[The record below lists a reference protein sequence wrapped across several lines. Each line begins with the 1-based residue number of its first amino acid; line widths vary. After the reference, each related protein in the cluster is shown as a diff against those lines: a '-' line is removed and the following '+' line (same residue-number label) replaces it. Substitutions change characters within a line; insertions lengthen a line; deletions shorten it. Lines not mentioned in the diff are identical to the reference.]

1 MSPAPIRSLFAQ
13 EVTRDI
19 PPVVYFHEQSPQ
31 KLADEVSE
39 YIITGGWPAGH
50 PNKVRVPEGI
60 HEQVLRL
67 VRSIHRELQRPGGPS
82 LPTAWISGFYG
93 SGKSSFAKLFG
104 LALDGIVL
112 PDGRPLAEAWLERD
126 QSPLAH
132 ELREAW
138 NALLQTIQPMAVVF
152 DVGGVAR
159 DNEHIHTAIVR
170 KVQERLGYCAT
181 QPHVADFELRLERDG
196 EYERF
201 LTVFEEVLGEPWTE
215 ARSRSL
221 AEEDFSLAMN
231 EMFPKHYPEPTSWFE
246 SRAGTALLATSPE
259 DAVRAIRDMLQ
270 FRAPEA
276 TLFVV
281 VDEVSQYVLGSS
293 DRVDRLR
300 VFASA
305 LGAGLKGKAWLLAL
319 GQQKIEEGAD
329 QSFLTWAKDRF
340 PPHLRV
346 HLASTNIRDV
356 VHRRLLHKSPAAE
369 VELRALYRAHQDR
382 LRLYAYGC
390 TELTEDE
397 FVEAYPLLPSY
408 IELIMQLTT
417 QLRTRSTRAQGDDQA
432 IRGLLQL
439 LGEMFRS
446 HGLADAPIGGLV
458 SLDQIYDVQHTA
470 LDSDTQNGMA
480 RIRAQCTGDDA
491 ALQVSVAKAVAL
503 LELIQDTEPTT
514 AELVAR
520 CLYDRVDRGNR
531 LDAVKAALQELKDR
545 RLLGYSEKLGYK
557 LQSSAG
563 EEWERERSDIG
574 ISRDTIHEFVR
585 EALVFQMGI
594 PERPRLKGRAFPW
607 VATFSDGRGI
617 ENASLVDSRDD
628 AVVHVDFRYLLT
640 DDRTRSTWVKRSD
653 ETALRNRIVWVC
665 GDVLDLETTC
675 RELGKSQRMVQRH
688 QARQATLTGP
698 RRLLLTQEQ
707 TRAEDL
713 RERLRKALEQAFL
726 KGSLYFRGRPIDPF
740 EHGTAMATVLKA
752 LGDRHLPE
760 LFPSFLPTQVKPGE
774 LLQLVAQ
781 QELVGISPKFLQ
793 GELGIFD
800 LEGGHYVP
808 TCGGLVPRQVQE
820 LIEQEQ
826 GISGAALIARF
837 GGPPYGYVPNVVKAC
852 VAGLLRAGRVKLQ
865 PESGDD
871 ITAVRDAG
879 VQELFERDRAFRR
892 AALFPAGDD
901 DIGIQARNR
910 IRKLFKQHFKVRVA
924 NDNQAI
930 ADAVEQHFRPAASKV
945 REVLTRLHRMP
956 GPPPTPDALARL
968 TGVFEQCLR
977 RVRQTLPTVQA
988 VKRNLDV
995 LRDGMQQLAL
1005 YYAELTPTATQA
1017 VQVAGRIRDNHARQ
1031 LAEAKAHSPDSER
1044 AAAAVSE
1051 QLAVPRPWQGIAT
1064 IDDELETL
1072 RQRYAQVRQDALAW
1086 QQDQADLVRT
1096 QIKARVGFS
1105 TLTPDQSHHVLRPIQ
1120 EACTDTTAEAVAP
1133 ALSALRDP
1141 FEVRLKRAR
1150 DEANRRLDELLSKGP
1165 APVIQRVDLQLQDRE
1180 VTSRAEVEA
1189 LVSEVRERLLQQVE
1203 KGVRVRIV

>member
-13 EVTRDI
+13 DVTRDI

-31 KLADEVSE
+31 KLADEVAE
-39 YIITGGWPAGH
+39 YIITGGWPQGH

-104 LALDGIVL
+104 LALDGVLL

-126 QSPLAH
+126 QSPLSH

-138 NALLQTIQPMAVVF
+138 NALLQNIQPMAVVF

-170 KVQERLGYCAT
+170 KVQERLGYCAS

-201 LTVFEEVLGEPWTE
+201 LSVFEEVLGEPWAAVRT
-215 ARSRSL
+215 RSL

-246 SRAGTALLATSPE
+246 SRAGTALQATSPE

-270 FRAPEA
+270 FRAPKA

-369 VELRALYRAHQDR
+369 AELRELYRSHQDR

-446 HGLADAPIGGLV
+446 HGLADASIGGLV
-458 SLDQIYDVQHTA
+458 SLDQIYEVQHTA

-480 RIRAQCTGDDA
+480 RIRAQCTGEDA

-514 AELVAR
+514 AELVSR

-557 LQSSAG
+557 LQSSVG
-563 EEWERERSDIG
+563 EEWERERADIG

-607 VATFSDGRGI
+607 VATFSDGRGV
-617 ENASLVDSRDD
+617 ENAALVDSRDD
-628 AVVHVDFRYLLT
+628 AVVHVDFRYLLS
-640 DDRTRSTWVKRSD
+640 DDRTRSTWIKRSD
-653 ETALRNRIVWVC
+653 ETALQNRIVWVC
-665 GDVLDLETTC
+665 GDALDLESTC

-726 KGSLYFRGRPIDPF
+726 KGSVYFRSRPIDPF
-740 EHGTAMATVLKA
+740 EHGTSMATVLKA

-781 QELVGISPKFLQ
+781 QDLVGISPKFLP

-808 TCGGLVPRQVQE
+808 TCAGLVPRQVQE
-820 LIEQEQ
+820 LIEHEQ

-837 GGPPYGYVPNVVKAC
+837 GAPPYGYVPNVVKAC

-865 PESGDD
+865 PESGADL
-871 ITAVRDAG
+871 TAVRDAG
-879 VQELFERDRAFRR
+879 VQELFERHRAFLN
-892 AALFPAGDD
+892 AAVFPAGED

-910 IRKLFKQHFKVRVA
+910 IRKLFKQHFQARVA

-930 ADAVEQHFRPAASKV
+930 ADAVEQHFRPAAAQV
-945 REVLTRLHRMP
+945 REVLARLHRMP

-1005 YYAELTPTATQA
+1005 YHAELTPAAIQA
-1017 VQVAGRIRDNHARQ
+1017 VQVAGRLRDHQARQ
-1031 LAEAKAHSPDSER
+1031 LHDTGSHTSESAR
-1044 AAAAVSE
+1044 AAAVVEA
-1051 QLAVPRPWQGIAT
+1051 QLDTPRPWQGVASIGN
-1064 IDDELETL
+1064 ELEAVRT
-1072 RQRYAQVRQDALAW
+1072 RYVEVRREALGHQQKAADQVRAQVR
-1086 QQDQADLVRT
+1086 
-1096 QIKARVGFS
+1096 ARAGFS
-1105 TLTPDQSHHVLRPIQ
+1105 TLTPDQSHRVLRPLQ

-1133 ALSALRDP
+1133 PLTDLRDP
-1141 FEVRLKRAR
+1141 FELRLQRAR
-1150 DEANRRLDELLSKGP
+1150 DESNRRLDEILSQGP
-1165 APVIQRVDLQLQDRE
+1165 APVIQRIDLRLQDRE
-1180 VTSRAEVEA
+1180 VTTPTEVEA
-1189 LVSEVRERLLQQVE
+1189 LVTEVRERLMQQVA
-1203 KGVRVRIV
+1203 KGIRVRIA